1 MRQRFEIGIRSFE
14 GHQKLTEVTRA
25 IYIKKALQSKNILIK
40 WTFAGFIRFRQCDG
54 IYQR

>member
-14 GHQKLTEVTRA
+14 GHQKLTEVPRA

-40 WTFAGFIRFRQCDG
+40 LTFAGFIRFGQCDG